1 MRWRFCVTAA
11 LAAALSASAVAQSR
25 RASRSGSDWCND
37 GGGGG
42 RQYRHCEVRES
53 TVQGLNPLDID
64 AGRNG
69 GIQVH
74 GWDRADVHVRAKIV
88 GYGETDAEARRLVAG
103 VRIEAT
109 STSIRSDGP
118 DSSGDGGW
126 SVSFDVDVPRNQ
138 MITLHTING
147 GIAIDD
153 FRGTAKFQARNGG
166 ISLTNVG
173 GDIRGGTT
181 NGGIRVNLEGDRWD
195 GAGLDVETRNGGVS
209 MTVPENYSAS
219 LETGT
224 VNGRINVDFP
234 VTVQGRLNRQLTTTL
249 GSGGAK
255 LRAMTTNGGVTIRR
269 R

>member
-1 MRWRFCVTAA
+1 MQRGFCVTVITAA
-11 LAAALSASAVAQSR
+11 LAAVLSVSVLAQSR
-25 RASRSGSDWCND
+25 RAGRSGSDWCSD
-37 GGGGG
+37 RGDSG
-42 RQYRHCEVRES
+42 RQYRHCDVRES

-74 GWDRADVHVRAKIV
+74 GWDRGDVRVRAKVV
-88 GYGETDAEARRLVAG
+88 GYGATEAEARRLVAG

-109 STSIRSDGP
+109 STSVRAEGP
-118 DSSGDGGW
+118 DTAGDGGW

-138 MITLHTING
+138 MLTLHTING

-166 ISLTNVG
+166 IALTNVG
-173 GDIRGGTT
+173 GDIRGETT

-209 MTVPENYSAS
+209 LTVPENYSAS
-219 LETGT
+219 LE
-224 VNGRINVDFP
+224 
-234 VTVQGRLNRQLTTTL
+234 
-249 GSGGAK
+249 
-255 LRAMTTNGGVTIRR
+255 
-269 R
+269 